1 MSATVESQKEIYL
14 GGVRFPIVGQV
25 RPSLVSVMPG
35 RVIIGESSLTDD
47 LVASNWVV
55 SDQRGG
61 ILIEEMD
68 EATHQDRCYWST
80 SNLGFKKHITLPIL
94 ATDCGGATVASQPQ
108 VGYVGA
114 GTANYAASGNLTP
127 AFPATI
133 EYRNLFILQ
142 VTIRNTSETPTTPSG
157 WTLLYGPDSTGTGR
171 QWLYYKFAVG
181 TESGTLTV
189 TTNASTYCMARIY
202 VFENVALSSFTE
214 GADFGT
220 GTDDSIECP
229 SLTTINT
236 KRLAV
241 AFVFL
246 NESLDVGDFTG
257 ESGGDWEEA
266 VAEVKYPSYTVG
278 CLQLQTATMASAG
291 TISGGS
297 YTLSEAAP
305 WGVRSFALIPY
316 QAEPSSNDAYLIF
329 DYNGVTYAFLGPY
342 LQVFDNDNDDFLDN
356 SHVFWANPTDVMVF
370 DGAQVVA
377 FGANDNIYQKGLPS
391 LELNRFITNHKFDD
405 WVAGYPTGWGFDI
418 QGGTVSQNTD
428 TDYIHKGL
436 FSVKFTGDVGEES
449 IYMRQKL
456 PFSSALIGKVV
467 TVTAYGENLGGDSSL
482 YVKSSDTTTTN
493 FGNTAAGFIQKTVAH
508 TIDAGS
514 TSLEIGIDFTNEGAS
529 DYLYVDY
536 FEISIS
542 GFTDWLDMKQ
552 EGKYFASVGQTMY
565 MVDGDGKFYTSK
577 AGIEWVYKCTIPD
590 QFNIVNS
597 LSTYRDTYGNLIPY
611 IGTDVGDFAYD
622 TEGEQL
628 VRTDLKLPSHPM
640 GGKHPVH
647 WRGARY
653 VPCGLDVI
661 RYLVGGSASISSIGL
676 NKDDG
681 LPAEYQGEI
690 TGLYGGPNE
699 LFALVDST
707 YGSGTVYS
715 SIMSYDDLGWQCK
728 WLSSTAGKAI
738 KCALLS
744 PAYDE
749 YRLFF
754 GANNKVYHIPIERN
768 LRNPLKIP
776 SYPFAASSVHI
787 SPNFD
792 ADWAGDKLGLDVT
805 LECKG
810 MTSTETVT
818 IKYRI
823 DHLETDIDTGWTTLG
838 IIEENGEFKFKLPKD
853 KNEGLVFRDIQFRYD
868 LARGTT
874 TTLTPDIQ
882 VVRLR
887 YLKLLDTKWGWAV
900 TLDCSAK
907 YKDNSKSQL
916 ITKVKEIIAAK
927 KLQEFTFKND
937 AGGKFTDFVKVSNAG
952 GAEDTGS
959 EWNGE
964 YNLVLVAP

>member
-1 MSATVESQKEIYL
+1 MSATVESEKEIYL
-14 GGVRFPIVGQV
+14 GGVRFPILGKV

-47 LVASNWVV
+47 LVASNWVQ

-80 SNLGFKKHITLPIL
+80 CNLGFKKHITLPVL
-94 ATDCGGATVASQPQ
+94 ATDCGGPGTVPPEQ
-108 VGYVGA
+108 VTYVSAGA
-114 GTANYAASGNLTP
+114 GSGVAGDVTP
-127 AFPATI
+127 AYPASMI
-133 EYRNLFILQ
+133 ASDLMILQ
-142 VTIRNTSETPTTPSG
+142 VTVRNLTDTPTTPTG
-157 WTLLYGPDSTGTGR
+157 WTALFSADATSTGK
-171 QWLYYKFAVG
+171 QWLYYKFATG
-181 TESGTLTV
+181 AETGTLTV
-189 TTNASTYCMARIY
+189 TTNSTDCCTGRIY
-202 VFENVALSSFTE
+202 AFRNVNLTSFTE
-214 GADFGT
+214 GGSFAT
-220 GTDDSIECP
+220 GTDDTIEIP
-229 SLTTINT
+229 SVTTTGI

-241 AFVFL
+241 AFSFV
-246 NESLDVGDFTG
+246 NDDDTVGDAAG
-257 ESGGDWEEA
+257 EAGGDWAEA
-266 VAEVKYPSYTVG
+266 VAEFTTTAGDDG
-278 CLQLQTATMASAG
+278 CIQLQTATMAAAG
-291 TISGGS
+291 TISGGVIAV
-297 YTLSEAAP
+297 LNPDP
-305 WGVRSFALIPY
+305 WGCRAFALIPATPAGTENAEIIFELDGVIY
-316 QAEPSSNDAYLIF
+316 ASFDRFLQAFNNTTDVFTTSEYLLP
-329 DYNGVTYAFLGPY
+329 A
-342 LQVFDNDNDDFLDN
+342 
-356 SHVFWANPTDVMVF
+356 APTDAMVYDNAALIAF
-370 DGAQVVA
+370 DDN
-377 FGANDNIYQKGLPS
+377 ANIRQKGLPS
-391 LELNRFITNHKFDD
+391 LELNRFIDNHKFDE
-405 WVAGYPTGWGFDI
+405 WSGGYPTGWGFELDT
-418 QGGTVSQNTD
+418 GASVSQNTD
-428 TDYIHKGL
+428 TTYIQEGL
-436 FSVKFTGDVGEES
+436 FSVKLTSDGANG
-449 IYMRQKL
+449 YMRQKL
-456 PFSSALIGKVV
+456 PFSNVLRGKTV
-467 TVTAYGENLGGDSSL
+467 TVTAYCKGTNDVSENYLRIKDGVGGTSVVL
-482 YVKSSDTTTTN
+482 NV
-493 FGNTAAGFIQKTVAH
+493 FGKATCVHVMNAAATA
-508 TIDAGS
+508 
-514 TSLEIGIDFTNEGAS
+514 LEIEFKNTHATSVYIDK
-529 DYLYVDY
+529 V
-536 FEISIS
+536 EISIA
-542 GFTDWLDMKQ
+542 GFTDWLDMEDK
-552 EGKYFASVGQTMY
+552 GKYFTSLGNTMY
-565 MVDGDGKFYTSK
+565 MIDSDGKFYTSK

-590 QFNIVNS
+590 QFNVVNS

-628 VRTDLKLPSHPM
+628 LRTDLKLPSHPM

-661 RYLVGGSASISSIGL
+661 KYVAGGSASISSIGL
-676 NKDDG
+676 NNDDG

-690 TGLYGGPNE
+690 TGLYDGPNE

-715 SIMSYDDLGWQCK
+715 SIMAYDTLGWQCK
-728 WLSSTAGKAI
+728 WLSATAGKAI

-754 GANNKVYHIPIERN
+754 GANCKVYHIPIERN
-768 LRNPLKIP
+768 LRNPLRIP

-792 ADWAGDKLGLDVT
+792 ANWAGDKLGLDVT

-823 DHLETDIDTGWTTLG
+823 DHEETDIDTGWTTLG
-838 IIEENGEFKFKLPKD
+838 VIEENGEFTFKLPKD

-907 YKDNSKSQL
+907 YKGNSKSQL
-916 ITKVKEIIAAK
+916 IAKVKEIVAAK